1 MFNKLP
7 KHIRMISSKFKSQL
21 DKHLR
26 NISDLPWQPG
36 CNNRLD
42 GGHYADAT
50 EQDQVS
56 ICMLSSCSVV
66 GFKSQHDS
74 IVSSEHCGFS
84 LRPGFNN
91 SLDGG
96 YCLNGGHYTDDLVVN

>member
-36 CNNRLD
+36 CKNRLD

-74 IVSSEHCGFS
+74 YLPNIVDFPCG
-84 LRPGFNN
+84 
-91 SLDGG
+91 LDSIIVWMVGIA
-96 YCLNGGHYTDDLVVN
+96 

>member
-1 MFNKLP
+1 
-7 KHIRMISSKFKSQL
+7 MISSKFKSQL

-36 CNNRLD
+36 YNNRLD

-74 IVSSEHCGFS
+74 YLPNIVDFPC
-84 LRPGFNN
+84 RPGFNN

-96 YCLNGGHYTDDLVVN
+96 YCLNGGHYTDDQVVN